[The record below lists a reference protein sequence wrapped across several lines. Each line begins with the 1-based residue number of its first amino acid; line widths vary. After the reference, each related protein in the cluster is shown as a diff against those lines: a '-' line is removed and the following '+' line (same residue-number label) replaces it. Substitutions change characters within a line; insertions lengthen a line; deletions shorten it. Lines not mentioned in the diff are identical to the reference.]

1 MNVLE
6 PIFDLAKL
14 TRENRMEN
22 SLEFIIEQATKT
34 SQSYVESKLVDM
46 NQSLNRFKE
55 SMLTVN
61 DLLQQK

>member
-1 MNVLE
+1 MNVLD